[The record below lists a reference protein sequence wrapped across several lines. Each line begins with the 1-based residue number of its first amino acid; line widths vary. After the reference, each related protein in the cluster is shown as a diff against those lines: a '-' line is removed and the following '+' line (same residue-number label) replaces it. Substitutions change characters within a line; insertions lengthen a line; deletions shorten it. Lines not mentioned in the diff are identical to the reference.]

1 MTLALPAVGR
11 HVLGFGLRT
20 LRHLA
25 MPPTAINSRVSL
37 SPASVKRYTT
47 LRRGEAPS
55 APIGRRMR
63 REHEEALVLYWCDV
77 IAGWRPLGPV
87 APGRRLLDAFC
98 PVCLHA
104 SVPEARAPVA
114 GTARVPGSLEEALDL
129 GAECCTAGVRP
140 CVQGPVRFAGLVSR
154 LGVHPESAATF
165 LTRMEPAGDDGGFEP
180 LIHPRRLWVRTCLSC
195 EDAIVTDAAGDET
208 RRCRR
213 HARRSA

>member
-1 MTLALPAVGR
+1 VNLALPAVGR

-20 LRHLA
+20 LRRLA
-25 MPPTAINSRVSL
+25 MRPTAINSHVSL

-47 LRRGEAPS
+47 LRRGEEPS
-55 APIGRRMR
+55 ATVGRRMR
-63 REHEEALVLYWCDV
+63 REHEEALVLYWCAV

-98 PVCLHA
+98 PVCLHTPA
-104 SVPEARAPVA
+104 PEERTPVP
-114 GTARVPGSLEEALDL
+114 GTDRVPGSLEEALAL
-129 GAECCTAGVRP
+129 GAACCAAGVHP

-165 LTRMEPAGDDGGFEP
+165 LTRMEPAQDGRLHP
-180 LIHPRRLWVRTCLSC
+180 LIHPGRLWVRTCLSC

-213 HARRSA
+213 HTRRSA